1 MDERTKEHGLE
12 DVRSDL
18 FNNKYVHVHVE
29 ISGQKKVQLLQFFN
43 NVDPVPWYFM
53 GKG

>member
-1 MDERTKEHGLE
+1 MDERTKKHGLE

-18 FNNKYVHVHVE
+18 FSNKYVHVE
-29 ISGQKKVQLLQFFN
+29 ISGQKTVQGLQFYN
-43 NVDPVPWYFM
+43 SVDPVPWYFM